1 MKVLITGG
9 AGFIGSHLAER
20 HLTMGDQVAI
30 IDNLSTGSIKNVQHL
45 EAHPKFSCIIDD
57 ILNVEVMRSLV
68 ADCDL
73 IYHLAAAVGVEFIIE
88 NPLLSLTTNIRGTE
102 ILLELANEK
111 KKKVVLAS
119 TSEIYGKRNGHV
131 PFKEEADRLLGPTTV
146 IRWSYSTSK
155 AVDELLA
162 LAYWR
167 EKRLPCVIVRP
178 FNIVGPRQSGH
189 YGMVVPR
196 FIRQAMLGHAITV
209 YGDGEQRRCWTYIDD
224 ALDGLIGL
232 ATSDKAVGEIF
243 NLGSHYETSVKD
255 LAHRVKELAKSQSE
269 IEFIPYEHAWR
280 KGVYEDLLYRAP
292 DLEKIRRCVGYDPK
306 VDLDEALTRIIAHF
320 ER

>member
-1 MKVLITGG
+1 
-9 AGFIGSHLAER
+9 
-20 HLTMGDQVAI
+20 MGDQVSI

-45 EAHPKFSCIIDD
+45 ENNPRFSCTIDD
-57 ILNVEVMRSLV
+57 ILNVEAMRVLV
-68 ADCDL
+68 AECDL
-73 IYHLAAAVGVEFIIE
+73 IYHLAAAVGVELIIE
-88 NPLLSLTTNIRGTE
+88 NPLQSLTTNIRGTE

-131 PFKEEADRLLGPTTV
+131 PFKEDADRLLGPTTV
-146 IRWSYSTSK
+146 TRWSYSTSK

-196 FIRQAMLGHAITV
+196 FIRQAMLGYPITV

-224 ALDGLIGL
+224 ALDGLVGL

-243 NLGSHYETSVKD
+243 NLGSHFETSVKD
-255 LAHRVKELAKSQSE
+255 LADRVKALAKSKSE
-269 IEFIPYEHAWR
+269 IELIPYEHAWR
-280 KGVYEDLLYRAP
+280 EGVYEDLLYRAP
-292 DLEKIRRCVGYDPK
+292 DLEKIRNYVGYDPK